1 MDEKTIEEIEK
12 LVKEN
17 NSDAMVEL
25 ARRYFNGKGV
35 QEDFGIAL
43 KYFEKAEKAGNI
55 KGRYG
60 IAKCYF
66 YGRGLEQN
74 YEKAYNIFYNL
85 MTKYNDI
92 DSKYYIGFMYYH
104 GYFVKQNYEM
114 AYNIFKEMADN
125 GDIDAKKRI
134 ADMYYF
140 GQYLP
145 KDYEKSFEI
154 FKDLYEKKNDKYSLM
169 VLVYMYYYGRG
180 TKQNFKKARELGE
193 LFEKDNDDKNTAYFL
208 GEIYYYGKDTEINY
222 EKAAY
227 YFEKSLDERY
237 DDAYFYLGQ
246 IYKNGGYGIE
256 KDTQKSRYYL
266 LKVEKDICQVTLYY
280 IMGLGQYNSEKWIET
295 LNYDREYFGRLL
307 KNFPYDH
314 ISITYFNKLKTLKDD
329 QYRQMAEIIKNKI
342 TKFYEQK
349 QPYFSL
355 MYVANEEEIDILSEI
370 IIDSS
375 EYNTMDDYLKIKI
388 DQEND
393 KRLLYM
399 VGRIFYDRTDCQKDI
414 QKGTNFL
421 IKSANQGYPYAIF
434 EIARIAYHK
443 NNKIEALEK
452 LNSLLNEKDEFLL
465 KYVKNLLGKIYYYGA
480 VEIKKDYKKA
490 FKYFS
495 ESEKEITSK
504 EHLGKCYYYGQGV
517 EKNYQKALDIFK
529 SIENSSRLSQYYLG
543 EMYRLGEGVLKNF
556 EQAYIY
562 YKKAAEENYPQAQY
576 QLGQAY
582 LLGEGTSVE
591 IDKAI
596 FWFEK
601 SAKEGIQ
608 EAKEKLEE
616 IKNNTHY
623 LEETN
628 NNNSNK
634 ISHILQH
641 MDNND

>member
-1 MDEKTIEEIEK
+1 MEEKTIEEIKE

-25 ARRYFNGKGV
+25 AKRYFTGKGV
-35 QEDFGIAL
+35 QKDFKVAL
-43 KYFEKAEKAGNI
+43 RYFEKAETAGNI
-55 KGRYG
+55 NGTYG

-66 YGRGLEQN
+66 YGRGLKQD

-92 DSKYYIGFMYYH
+92 NSKYYIGVMYYH

-125 GDIDAKKRI
+125 GDIDAKKYI
-134 ADMYYF
+134 A
-140 GQYLP
+140 G
-145 KDYEKSFEI
+145 
-154 FKDLYEKKNDKYSLM
+154 
-169 VLVYMYYYGRG
+169 MYYYGYG
-180 TKQNFKKARELGE
+180 TKKDFKKVRELGE
-193 LFEKDNDDKNTAYFL
+193 LFEKVKNDKYTSYFL

-227 YFEKSLDERY
+227 HFEKSLDERY
-237 DDAYFYLGQ
+237 DDAYFHLGQ

-256 KDTQKSRYYL
+256 KNSQKSRYYL
-266 LKVEKDICQVTLYY
+266 LKVEKDICQATLYY
-280 IMGLGQYNSEKWIET
+280 IMGLGQYSLKAWIET
-295 LNYDREYFGRLL
+295 LNYDKNYFGMLL

-314 ISITYFNKLKTLKDD
+314 ISRTYFNKLKTLKDD
-329 QYRQMAEIIKNKI
+329 QYKQIAEIVKPKI

-349 QPYFSL
+349 QQYFSL
-355 MYVANEEEIDILSEI
+355 DSVVNEEEVDILSEI
-370 IIDSS
+370 IIESN
-375 EYNTMDDYLKIKI
+375 EYNTMDDYLKIKLE
-388 DQEND
+388 QEND

-399 VGRIFYDRTDCQKDI
+399 VGSIFYDGRGCPKDI
-414 QKGTNFL
+414 QEGTNCL
-421 IKSANQGYPYAIF
+421 IESANQGYPYAIF
-434 EIARIAYHK
+434 KIAEIEYYK
-443 NNKIEALEK
+443 NKKIEALQK

-480 VEIKKDYKKA
+480 AEIKKDYEKA

-504 EHLGKCYYYGQGV
+504 EHLGKCYYYGHSV

-543 EMYRLGEGVLKNF
+543 EMYRLGNCVSKNL

-562 YKKAAEENYPQAQY
+562 YKKAAEKNYPQAQY

-582 LLGEGTSVE
+582 LLGEGTSVDIE
-591 IDKAI
+591 KAI

-601 SAKEGIQ
+601 SAKEGSQ
-608 EAKEKLEE
+608 DAQRELDK
-616 IKNNTHY
+616 IKNNT
-623 LEETN
+623 N
-628 NNNSNK
+628 
-634 ISHILQH
+634 I
-641 MDNND
+641 